1 MNAAASITGIGLVTP
16 AGIGVEDNWSAVA
29 AGRSAAA
36 RDPQL
41 AGLATDFSCRIP
53 GFDADALL
61 GRRTAWR
68 LDPFTRYAMVA
79 ARQAV
84 EDAGLDTRS
93 WDGARVGVVLGNSL
107 GGTHTLEE
115 QTGRFLQDGPDE
127 VSALTVPKSM
137 VNMVAGYVAMDL
149 GILGPSLVTATA
161 CASGA
166 TALGV
171 ARSLLVSG
179 QCDIVLAGGTEAAL
193 TPATVTG
200 LSRMGALSER
210 REDPQRAS
218 RPFCAHRDGFVPGEG
233 AAVLVLEAPGHARAR
248 RASAYAD
255 LVGFGASSDAHH
267 ATQPH
272 PEGQGL
278 VRAAQD
284 ALRDAGALPDEIG
297 HVNAHG
303 TSTPLNDSTEARAL
317 RKVFGTGPAVT
328 STKGVTGHTLAAAG
342 AIEAAYTALA
352 LHHQTVPPTANV
364 ERLDAEV
371 DIDVVTGQARPTR
384 MELAMSTSL
393 GFGGHNAAL
402 VLRAA

>member
-1 MNAAASITGIGLVTP
+1 MSAAASITGIGLVTP
-16 AGIGVEDNWSAVA
+16 AGIGIEDNWSAVA

-36 RDPQL
+36 HDPQL
-41 AGLATDFSCRIP
+41 AGLPTDFSCRVP

-68 LDPFTRYAMVA
+68 LDPFTRFAMVA
-79 ARQAV
+79 ARRAV
-84 EDAGLDTRS
+84 KDAGLDTRT

-107 GGTHTLEE
+107 GGTHTMEE
-115 QTGRFLQDGPDE
+115 QTRRFYEDGPDD

-171 ARSLLVSG
+171 GRSLLASG
-179 QCDIVLAGGTEAAL
+179 LCDIVLAGGTEAAL

-233 AAVLVLEAPGHARAR
+233 AAVLVLEGPGHARAR
-248 RASAYAD
+248 GASAYAD

-278 VRAAQD
+278 IRAAQD
-284 ALRDAGALPDEIG
+284 ALRDADALPDEIG

-317 RKVFGTGPAVT
+317 RKVFGTGPAVA

-364 ERLDAEV
+364 ERLDPEV
-371 DIDVVTGQARPTR
+371 DIDVVTGQARPAR

-402 VLRAA
+402 VLKAA